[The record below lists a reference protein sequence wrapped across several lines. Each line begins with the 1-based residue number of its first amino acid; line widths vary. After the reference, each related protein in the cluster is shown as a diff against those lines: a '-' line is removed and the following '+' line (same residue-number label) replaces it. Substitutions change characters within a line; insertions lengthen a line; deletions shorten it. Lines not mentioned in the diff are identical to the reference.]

1 MMGWTRVEVARRE
14 SLEFLVWLS
23 AGCRPASGSALERI
37 AAGPTLTLR
46 GGSSLTHSIQR
57 GARLLSQALN
67 GAATPPVRRFDP
79 ARPAKGR
86 IHRFLRHFLSA
97 NRNVPYDAFRIA
109 ER

>member
-46 GGSSLTHSIQR
+46 GGTDHNLVHVNISRLIDR
-57 GARLLSQALN
+57 ERDGAGDRSW
-67 GAATPPVRRFDP
+67 R
-79 ARPAKGR
+79 
-86 IHRFLRHFLSA
+86 
-97 NRNVPYDAFRIA
+97 NRDFVHLFKD
-109 ER
+109 